1 MKQFDEMMR
10 SVAGG
15 WTRVELMATVA
26 ALGVVGAIG
35 VLGFCTAVHADRIDV
50 DGYKQ
55 VTTHAMPAEAR
66 FSLVATRRSAA
77 PNTDDLSLRALVDP
91 NLATAENTTEGV
103 KYDAFVSHT
112 LCESARPVN
121 TGINVDLQLKP
132 LATRLTCF

>member
-1 MKQFDEMMR
+1 MKQLDEMMR

-15 WTRVELMATVA
+15 WTRVELMVTVA
-26 ALGVVGAIG
+26 ALGVVGAVG
-35 VLGFCTAVHADRIDV
+35 VLGFYTAVHADRIDV

-55 VTTHAMPAEAR
+55 VTTHAMPGEAR
-66 FSLVATRRSAA
+66 ISLVAARRSTARD
-77 PNTDDLSLRALVDP
+77 TDDISLRALVDP
-91 NLATAENTTEGV
+91 NLAAAANTEGV
-103 KYDAFVSHT
+103 KHDAFVAHT